1 MNVFLRHIL
10 LYIYYSATLIFQIP
24 EAKKTPTSKQQDPG
38 EQLAMA
44 FLNSPDSDDDVDCSN
59 DDCNDE
65 DVDIHDGKID
75 FDVGGDDNG
84 DYGNDGSEPDSF
96 VDGDALDID
105 LVAVDSWVVVKYDEK
120 RYVGKVKD
128 ISQSLYRQFI
138 WLGGNFFG
146 SLNDSFKLP
155 YFLPL
160 TYA

>member
-1 MNVFLRHIL
+1 MNVFLRDIL

-44 FLNSPDSDDDVDCSN
+44 FLNSPDSSN
-59 DDCNDE
+59 DDCNNE

-84 DYGNDGSEPDSF
+84 DDGNDGSEPDSF

-105 LVAVDSWVVVKYDEK
+105 LVAVDSCKLSKQIDE
-120 RYVGKVKD
+120 Y
-128 ISQSLYRQFI
+128 
-138 WLGGNFFG
+138 
-146 SLNDSFKLP
+146 
-155 YFLPL
+155 
-160 TYA
+160 